1 MHYSVRHMTRFR
13 YHAPVGESIT
23 EVRMQP
29 RSTDYQRCANFKLT
43 VRPAAKQFAFL
54 DHLGNHVHH
63 FTQPQYHDDL
73 SILAESEVEVN
84 VPAPLPAALVPDAW
98 ERIDGAA
105 IDGDSFEMLL
115 PSAFTETT
123 ARLDFLAQELRVER
137 RGDPL
142 QLLLE
147 LNSALHRSFAY
158 DSKSTQV
165 DSPIDEALEKRSGVC
180 QDFTHI
186 MLALL
191 RNHLRIPA
199 RYVSGYLHHRRD
211 DTSTDGATHAWIQAW
226 LPELGWVGFDPTND
240 LLVGERHIEVA
251 VGRDYSDV
259 PPTRGVYKGGGG
271 SDLSVGVRVRLIHE
285 PMADGSTD
293 EITPAYQET
302 AQQLTNK
309 YTQAL
314 LALQIQQQQQQ
325 QQ

>member
-1 MHYSVRHMTRFR
+1 MAASARGGR
-13 YHAPVGESIT
+13 A
-23 EVRMQP
+23 
-29 RSTDYQRCANFKLT
+29 
-43 VRPAAKQFAFL
+43 RPHRPGCL
-54 DHLGNHVHH
+54 
-63 FTQPQYHDDL
+63 
-73 SILAESEVEVN
+73 
-84 VPAPLPAALVPDAW
+84 
-98 ERIDGAA
+98 
-105 IDGDSFEMLL
+105 
-115 PSAFTETT
+115 
-123 ARLDFLAQELRVER
+123 
-137 RGDPL
+137 
-142 QLLLE
+142 
-147 LNSALHRSFAY
+147 RSFAY

-226 LPELGWVGFDPTND
+226 LPDLGWVGFDPTND

-285 PMADGSTD
+285 PLADGSAD